1 MIPEPVK
8 RRVALDAFQTDGHPR
23 PAVHPKKAKTMTRK
37 SVLEKLWEVQPL
49 AEIWWDSSP
58 LVFPAWRQ
66 KMLEKADDKA
76 LMAEWIDRLY
86 SESSR
91 PEDNLFRGVT
101 TNPRLSFNVI
111 KENPD
116 YWTEWIDRT
125 IQAGSCMDVEVV
137 FWETYKEIVKR
148 GALACLPLFESTG
161 RRFGYISGQTDPR
174 VRHDA
179 DRMVAQGVELH
190 ALSPNIMIK
199 IPGTAEGY
207 DAIRRLTARGIPT
220 NNTLAFIIPQFIAG
234 MQAVSTGLIEAR
246 KAEVDLT
253 RWRSV
258 MTFMSARFGTLGDLQ
273 KQAQDLGI
281 ELSEADV
288 RWAEIAIFQKA
299 CRLLRENPDYTGK
312 MLICSMRMSPV
323 VDGRPRCWHLEKAAG
338 ADVVYTCPPS
348 FLEALLL
355 KGGHLEFSGL
365 EAQEPPSAVMDK
377 LLQVPYFER
386 AYREDGYSLPE
397 FNTHPALV
405 NTAREFGAA
414 TQVMV
419 DFIAKRVADYCG

>member
-1 MIPEPVK
+1 MPG
-8 RRVALDAFQTDGHPR
+8 AYGAS
-23 PAVHPKKAKTMTRK
+23 AKAKTMTRK
-37 SVLEKLWEVQPL
+37 SALEKLWDVQPL

-58 LVFPAWRQ
+58 LVFPGWRQ
-66 KMLEKADDKA
+66 KMLAQAEDPA
-76 LMAEWIDRLY
+76 LMARWIDRLY
-86 SESSR
+86 SEAN
-91 PEDNLFRGVT
+91 PPGDNLFRGVT
-101 TNPRLSFNVI
+101 TNPRLSFDVI
-111 KENPD
+111 KADPD
-116 YWTEWIDRT
+116 YWTDWIDRT
-125 IQAGSCMDVEVV
+125 IQAGCCLDVEMV

-148 GALACLPLFESTG
+148 GALACLPLFESSG
-161 RRFGYISGQTDPR
+161 YRFGYISGQTDPR

-179 DRMVAQGVELH
+179 DRMVAQGEELH

-199 IPGTAEGY
+199 VPGTAEGY

-220 NNTLAFIIPQFIAG
+220 NNTLAFVIPQFVAG
-234 MQAVSTGLIEAR
+234 MRSVSAGLKEAQE
-246 KAEVDLT
+246 AGVDLT

-258 MTFMSARFGTLGDLQ
+258 ITFMSARFGTLGDLQ
-273 KQAQDLGI
+273 KQAQELGI

-288 RWAEIAIFQKA
+288 RWAEIAIFKKA
-299 CRLLRENPDYTGK
+299 CRLMRTTPGYRGK
-312 MLICSMRMSPV
+312 MLLCSMRMSPM
-323 VDGRPRCWHLEKAAG
+323 VDGQPRFWHLEKMAG

-355 KGGHLEFSGL
+355 KGGHLEFRAI
-365 EAQEPPSAVMDK
+365 EAEEPPPAVMDK
-377 LLQVPYFER
+377 LQQVPYFER
-386 AYREDGYSLPE
+386 AHREDGYTAAE